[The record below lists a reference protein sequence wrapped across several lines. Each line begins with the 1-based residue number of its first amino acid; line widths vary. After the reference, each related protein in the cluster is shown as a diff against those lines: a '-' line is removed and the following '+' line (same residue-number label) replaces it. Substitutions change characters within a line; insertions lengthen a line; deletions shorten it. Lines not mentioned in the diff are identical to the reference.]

1 MVISEGAQSI
11 GALNASSRVAD
22 SNPDQ
27 ELLQSNSQEAA
38 EKIREAISVEI
49 TGRQQRFLLGLPAV
63 LRSNSTALLKT
74 TAEQFNDNFIKK
86 LTSKE
91 TVDRYRGPQENPSP
105 GGKLPGNSRQQYLVK
120 LMDGIG
126 QHLRETPLPM
136 PDLVEV
142 AFILGQSKGL
152 TNIDPSVLS
161 PREYMKQQANTASED
176 DINRVTIQHAFGIL
190 QLLQGK
196 IKQHELPTI
205 FPVQDSQSRQGLQV
219 LLAMQIGK
227 AYEEAK
233 AKKANNFAGGY
244 LPDTDLEVLIHPWTI
259 PLEEHPDAPLLIG
272 LVLGISKDLV
282 EAGLAEPSS

>member
-1 MVISEGAQSI
+1 MVISEGGQAV
-11 GALNASSRVAD
+11 GALNASSQVPD
-22 SNPDQ
+22 SSPDQ
-27 ELLQSNSQEAA
+27 EILQSNSQEAA
-38 EKIREAISVEI
+38 EEIRETA
-49 TGRQQRFLLGLPAV
+49 RQQRLLLGLPAV
-63 LRSNSTALLKT
+63 IRSNSTALLKT

-86 LTSKE
+86 FTSKE
-91 TVDRYRGPQENPSP
+91 TDDRYRGSQENPSP

-120 LMDGIG
+120 LIDGIG

-142 AFILGQSKGL
+142 GQFKRL
-152 TNIDPSVLS
+152 TNIDPLLLS
-161 PREYMKQQANTASED
+161 SREYMKQQANTVFED
-176 DINRVTIQHAFGIL
+176 DINRATIQHAFGIS
-190 QLLQGK
+190 QLIQGI

-233 AKKANNFAGGY
+233 AKNANKFAGGY
-244 LPDTDLEVLIHPWTI
+244 LPGSGLQVLIHPWTI
-259 PLEEHPDAPLLIG
+259 SLKEHPDAPLLIG

-282 EAGLAEPSS
+282 EASLAEHSS